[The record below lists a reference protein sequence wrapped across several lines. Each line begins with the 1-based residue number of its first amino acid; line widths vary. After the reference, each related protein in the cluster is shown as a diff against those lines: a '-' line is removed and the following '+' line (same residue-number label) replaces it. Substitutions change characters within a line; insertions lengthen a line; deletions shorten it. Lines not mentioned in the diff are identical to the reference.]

1 MDIPLGL
8 LQWLLASLV
17 VFVGSLIQG
26 AIGFGVA
33 LIGAPLLYLI
43 QPALIPGPMLLA
55 GMCLPMMILLRDWRA
70 VHFPDAGWAVAGQL
84 PGALAGIAVLG
95 VVAQDLLGVVFG
107 ALVLLGVAL
116 SAVGRIGRPRQH
128 HVFMAS
134 GLAGLMATTTS
145 IGGPPLALAFQHYN
159 GARLRGTLSAVFVP
173 GGVIIIGTLA
183 AFGRFGVPELVMG
196 LSLLPGVAVGFWLSG
211 RLAAWLDRDWLRPAL
226 LGVSAV
232 AAVAAML
239 SALID

>member
-70 VHFPDAGWAVAGQL
+70 VHFPDAGWAVVGQL

-134 GLAGLMATTTS
+134 GLSGLMATTTS
-145 IGGPPLALAFQHYN
+145 IGGPPLALVFQHFT

-173 GGVIIIGTLA
+173 GGVIIIGALA
-183 AFGRFGVPELVMG
+183 AIGRFGVVELVMG
-196 LSLLPGVAVGFWLSG
+196 LSLLPGGAAGFWLSS
-211 RLAAWLDRDWLRPAL
+211 RCAAWLDRAWLRPAVL
-226 LGVSAV
+226 TVSAI
-232 AAVAAML
+232 AALAAMI
-239 SALID
+239 SALV

>member
-1 MDIPLGL
+1 MDIPLSL
-8 LQWLLASLV
+8 TEWVLATLV
-17 VFVGSLIQG
+17 ILGGSLIQG

-33 LIGAPLLYLI
+33 LVGAPLLYLI

-70 VHFPDAGWAVAGQL
+70 VHFPDAGWAVVGQV
-84 PGALAGIAVLG
+84 PGALAGIAVLA
-95 VVAQDLLGVVFG
+95 VIAQDLLGLVFG

-145 IGGPPLALAFQHYN
+145 IGGPPLALAFQHYH

-183 AFGRFGVPELVMG
+183 AFGRFGVPELLMG

-232 AAVAAML
+232 AAVAAMVT
-239 SALID
+239 ALID

>member
-1 MDIPLGL
+1 MDIPLSL
-8 LQWLLASLV
+8 TEWALATLV
-17 VFVGSLIQG
+17 ILGGSLIQG

-33 LIGAPLLYLI
+33 LVGAPLLYLI

-55 GMCLPMMILLRDWRA
+55 GMCLPMMILLRDWWA
-70 VHFPDAGWAVAGQL
+70 VHFPDAGWAVVGQL

-134 GLAGLMATTTS
+134 GLSGLMATTTS
-145 IGGPPLALAFQHYN
+145 IGGPPLALVFQHFT

-173 GGVIIIGTLA
+173 GGVIIIGALA
-183 AFGRFGVPELVMG
+183 AIGRFGVVELVMG
-196 LSLLPGVAVGFWLSG
+196 LSLLPGGAAGFWLSS
-211 RLAAWLDRDWLRPAL
+211 RCAAWLDRAWLRPAVL
-226 LGVSAV
+226 TVSAI
-232 AAVAAML
+232 AALAAMI
-239 SALID
+239 SALV